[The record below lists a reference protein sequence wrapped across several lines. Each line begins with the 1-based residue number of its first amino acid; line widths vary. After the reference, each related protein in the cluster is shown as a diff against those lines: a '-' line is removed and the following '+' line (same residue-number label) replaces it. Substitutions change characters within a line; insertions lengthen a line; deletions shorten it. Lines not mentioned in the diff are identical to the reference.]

1 MGRLRD
7 EKIIPGFEEGNF
19 DDAEEGKFDDAEEGK
34 FDDAEEPSFQSVE
47 DAHFDT
53 AVEENELSLE
63 KWLQTLDRNNNIT
76 RSIERRGRKYTFY

>member
-1 MGRLRD
+1 MDHFGKLGRLRD
-7 EKIIPGFEEGNF
+7 EKIIPGFEEGN
-19 DDAEEGKFDDAEEGK
+19 FDDAEEGK

-76 RSIERRGRKYTFY
+76 RSIERRGRKNTVY